1 MLRCLVVL
9 PTYNEIENIEPMLE
23 TLLAL
28 ESRVDILVV
37 DDHSPDGTWQRVEEL
52 MAIQSEPRIHLLHRA
67 GKQGLRSAYL
77 AGFAWG
83 LERGYDYLCEIDAD
97 FSHNP
102 YDIPRLLEAC
112 EVGEADLAIGSRY
125 VSGVNV
131 VNWPMGRIIMSYCAS
146 KYVRLV
152 SGMPVRDATAGF
164 VCYRSTALRQ
174 ILRHPIRMRGYGFQI
189 EMKYLAYRLGFK
201 IVEVP
206 IIFTDRKR
214 GASKMSGGIFSEA
227 LWGVIRMRFGFSRRF
242 LRVEGGAKVE
252 KGVGNE

>member
-9 PTYNEIENIEPMLE
+9 PTYNEIENISQMLE
-23 TLLAL
+23 TLLGL
-28 ESRVDILVV
+28 EPAVEVLVV
-37 DDHSPDGTWQRVEEL
+37 DDNSPDGTWKRVEEFI
-52 MAIQSEPRIHLLHRA
+52 AQQTAPSRVHLLHRA

-83 LERGYDYLCEIDAD
+83 LERGYDYFCEIDAD

-102 YDIPRLLEAC
+102 ADIPRLLEAC
-112 EVGEADLAIGSRY
+112 EAGEADLAIGSRY

-131 VNWPMGRIIMSYCAS
+131 VNWPMGRILMSYCAS
-146 KYVRLV
+146 KYVRCV

-164 VCYRSTALRQ
+164 VCYRATALRQ

-189 EMKYLAYRLGFK
+189 EMKYLAFRFGFK

-227 LWGVIRMRFGFSRRF
+227 LWGVIRMRFGVSRKY
-242 LRVEGGAKVE
+242 LKAEEEGRV
-252 KGVGNE
+252 NE